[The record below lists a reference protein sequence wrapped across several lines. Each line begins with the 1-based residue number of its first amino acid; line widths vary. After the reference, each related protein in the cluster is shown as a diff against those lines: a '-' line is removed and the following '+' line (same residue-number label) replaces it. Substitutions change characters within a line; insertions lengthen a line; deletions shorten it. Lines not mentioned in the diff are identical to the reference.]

1 MGIDVTQVRM
11 RPAAGLERRAAL
23 MLLPEGVRQRPWN
36 DYWLAVCEKPLRIL
50 ASAASFRS
58 IAPDGRPQLHVD
70 IHVAAAHRRQGIGRA
85 MIERLREEARV
96 RHTLS
101 LVTSIDSLQD
111 DGPHRFLVSLGF
123 TLTDRL
129 STFEADTER
138 LAAFVLPRCA
148 WLKSRGEVPDSARV
162 VPLREADLPS
172 VARLHVAHL
181 SGTYEGILEG
191 LRSRLA
197 GPTAG
202 DNCVLLVDGRVAGL
216 LLGST
221 VEGLTRIESSIVA
234 PDLRGQWT
242 GGGWANLMMM
252 AERLEWAAQRGS
264 RRCRFSS
271 LEGAR
276 PTRKLAA
283 QAGAARVEVADFYRL
298 MLG

>member
-1 MGIDVTQVRM
+1 M
-11 RPAAGLERRAAL
+11 
-23 MLLPEGVRQRPWN
+23 MLLPETVRRRLWN
-36 DYWLAVCEKPLRIL
+36 DYWLAALERPLRVL
-50 ASAASFRS
+50 GSAASVPRV
-58 IAPDGRPQLHVD
+58 AVNGETHLQVDLHV
-70 IHVAAAHRRQGIGRA
+70 VAPYRGQGIGRA
-85 MIERLREEARV
+85 ILARLREEAAGARAS
-96 RHTLS
+96 S
-101 LVTSIDSLQD
+101 LVTQVDSLQD

-197 GPTAG
+197 GPTAD

-264 RRCRFSS
+264 KRCRFSS
-271 LEGAR
+271 FEGAR

-283 QAGAARVEVADFYRL
+283 QAGAERVEVAEVHSLKLR
-298 MLG
+298 